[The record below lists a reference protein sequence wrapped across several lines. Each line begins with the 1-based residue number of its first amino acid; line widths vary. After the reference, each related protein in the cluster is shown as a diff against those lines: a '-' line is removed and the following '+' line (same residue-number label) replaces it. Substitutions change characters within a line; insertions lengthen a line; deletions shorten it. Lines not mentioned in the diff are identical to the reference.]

1 MFRHHKKVPH
11 ALLSQRL
18 RPQKPPPQINAPLF
32 AAVESDVVGYTRT
45 PIAQLGF
52 DIVSVPFVPL
62 DGENSQ
68 AVHIQDIK
76 GTLSQN
82 DSEFRADRLYV
93 SYPGSVDYV
102 VYHYKSQGWTEVGAD
117 KPADDLIPPG
127 TAFFIYKMMNTGE
140 ISVSGKVL
148 DAPSVE
154 VPVSTGLT
162 LVANPYPTELP
173 INSITGENLNA
184 HSSNIRADK
193 IMVPDYSSAGYI
205 TYVLRPEGW
214 VKDGETEPT
223 KDTIDIGKGFF
234 FSRMFSPT
242 KLIFTRP
249 Y

>member
-1 MFRHHKKVPH
+1 M
-11 ALLSQRL
+11 
-18 RPQKPPPQINAPLF
+18 F
-32 AAVESDVVGYTRT
+32 AAVESDVVGYTTT
-45 PIAQLGF
+45 PISQLGF
-52 DIVSVPFVPL
+52 DIVSVPFIPL
-62 DGENSQ
+62 SNNQ
-68 AVHIQDIK
+68 AQEFHIQDIK

-102 VYHYKSQGWTEVGAD
+102 VYHYKSQGWTKVGENA
-117 KPADDLIPPG
+117 PTDDVIPPG
-127 TAFFIYKMMNTGE
+127 TSFFIYKMMNTGE
-140 ISVSGKVL
+140 ISVAGKVL

-154 VPVSTGLT
+154 VPVSMGLT

-173 INSITGENLNA
+173 INDITGENLNA
-184 HSSNIRADK
+184 NTSDIRADK
-193 IMVPDYSSAGYI
+193 IMIPDHSSSEYI
-205 TYVLRPEGW
+205 TYFLRPNGW

-223 KDTIDIGKGFF
+223 TDTIDVGKGFF

>member
-18 RPQKPPPQINAPLF
+18 RPQKPPPQINAPLS
-32 AAVESDVVGYTRT
+32 AAVESDIVGYTRT

-52 DIVSVPFVPL
+52 DIISVPFVPL
-62 DGENSQ
+62 DGKDSQ

-93 SYPGSVDYV
+93 SYPGSVNYV
-102 VYHYKSQGWTEVGAD
+102 VYHYKSQGWTEVGTD

-140 ISVSGKVL
+140 ITVSGKVL
-148 DAPSVE
+148 DAPSLE

-162 LVANPYPTELP
+162 LVANPYPTKLP

-184 HSSNIRADK
+184 HSSDIRADK

-214 VKDGETEPT
+214 VKSGETEPT
-223 KDTIDIGKGFF
+223 KDSIDIGKGFF

-242 KLIFTRP
+242 KLVFTRP